1 VAELNQAR
9 IAYFREQLDLTRKMA
24 AVLRY
29 SWERAGKV
37 MPLLLQQ
44 ELKPEQL
51 EILEALGAR
60 FARLS
65 DMLVQKLF
73 RAVDAL
79 ELIDEGSII
88 DRLNRMEKRGVI
100 AKTEDWVEIRQIRNQ
115 IAHDYV
121 LKDLLTLYETIY
133 RHCPLLFQVMDVL
146 EKYTAAQGWLKK

>member
-1 VAELNQAR
+1 MAELNQTR
-9 IAYFREQLDLTRKMA
+9 ISYLQEQWESARKMES
-24 AVLRY
+24 VLRY
-29 SWERAGKV
+29 SWGRAAKLV
-37 MPLLLQQ
+37 PLLPQ

-51 EILEALGAR
+51 EVLEALGAR
-60 FARLS
+60 FARMT

-79 ELIDEGSII
+79 ELIDEGSMI

-121 LKDLLTLYETIY
+121 LKDLLSLYRSVY
-133 RHCPLLFQVMDVL
+133 QHCPLLFQTIAAL
-146 EKYTAAQGWLKK
+146 EKYTKARGWLN